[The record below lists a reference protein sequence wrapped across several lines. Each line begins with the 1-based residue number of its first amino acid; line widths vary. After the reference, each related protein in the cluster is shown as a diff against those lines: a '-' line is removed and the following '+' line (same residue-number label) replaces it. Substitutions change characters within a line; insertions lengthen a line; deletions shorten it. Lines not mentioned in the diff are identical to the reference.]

1 MQSVCHGARLAALCT
16 GLALLVAVPGAL
28 GADASDLRSQADR
41 LRDRGASFATHR
53 QSALLTLY
61 ALESEVELARAAVS
75 SLDARRS
82 RLAAEHASTRRQLAL
97 AKGAAEDSQRRLE
110 RLLRTLYEQRGID
123 PLAVLLGAES
133 LDEALAGLESLD
145 RAAAENRRILAQAQ
159 TTRERLAQVD
169 ARLTAREGEVARLA
183 AAARSRARELE
194 ATAAARAAYAED
206 LRRRQ
211 DLTASQVGTLEA
223 QARSAQQHTAEL
235 RPATTVPATTVPE
248 TFSPEAPRE
257 APAADEGPRTLTVST
272 IGYSLPGR
280 TASGLPVGR
289 GIVAVDPSVIPLG
302 TRLYVPGYGEAV
314 AADTGSAIRGNVI
327 DLWFATTAE
336 AYAWGRRTVVVTL
349 R

>member
-1 MQSVCHGARLAALCT
+1 MQSVCPGARLAALCT

-28 GADASDLRSQADR
+28 GADASDVRSQADR
-41 LRDRGASFATHR
+41 LRDRGASYATHR
-53 QSALLTLY
+53 QSALLNLY

-82 RLAAEHASTRRQLAL
+82 RLAEEHASTRRQLAL

-133 LDEALAGLESLD
+133 LEEALAGLESLD

-159 TTRERLAQVD
+159 TTRERLARVD
-169 ARLTAREGEVARLA
+169 ARLTAREAEVARLA
-183 AAARSRARELE
+183 AAARRRARELE

-235 RPATTVPATTVPE
+235 RPATTVPAT
-248 TFSPEAPRE
+248 FSPEAPPE
-257 APAADEGPRTLTVST
+257 APAADEGPRTLTVSA

-289 GIVAVDPSVIPLG
+289 GIVAVDPTVIPLG

-327 DLWFATTAE
+327 DLWFTTTAE

>member
-1 MQSVCHGARLAALCT
+1 MQSVCDGARLAALCT
-16 GLALLVAVPGAL
+16 GLALVFAVPGAL

-41 LRDRGASFATHR
+41 LRDREASFATHR
-53 QSALLTLY
+53 QSALLNLY

-97 AKGAAEDSQRRLE
+97 AKGAAEVSQRRLE

-159 TTRERLAQVD
+159 TSRQRLARVD
-169 ARLTAREGEVARLA
+169 ARLTAREAEVARLA

-223 QARSAQQHTAEL
+223 QARIAQQHTAKL
-235 RPATTVPATTVPE
+235 RPATNVPE
-248 TFSPEAPRE
+248 TFSPEAPRK
-257 APAADEGPRTLTVST
+257 APTADEGPRTLTVSA

-280 TASGLPVGR
+280 TASGLLVGR

>member
-41 LRDRGASFATHR
+41 LRDRGASFATQR

-194 ATAAARAAYAED
+194 TTAAVRAAYAED

-235 RPATTVPATTVPE
+235 RPATTVPE

-257 APAADEGPRTLTVST
+257 APAADEGPRTLTVSA